1 MLTEAEMFGKKNS
14 SCFGMDTVGWK
25 DVRLE
30 HEKDFLTVR
39 VPSYCDILQMR
50 GAAALANPKQEIE
63 NALSTP
69 VESQPIENIVA
80 SHKNPSETSVAIAVS
95 DDTRPVPYNGE
106 REDGILLPLL
116 RRLERIGVTSKNI
129 KIVVATG
136 THLPTSQEWK
146 KEAFGEFINTRYTI
160 LDHDSSSSNLSC
172 LGNTDGVEVKINRE
186 FLKAD
191 IHIITGLVEPH
202 FMAGFSGGRKAIC
215 PGLVNWETTHFLHSA
230 KFMDNPNATNLI
242 LKGNPCH
249 DFASKVAHRARVDF
263 SVNVTLNGE
272 GKVTGIFSGHVDT
285 AYYEAAA
292 KAKMQSAIPVNRE
305 YDIVLTQGGSVA
317 TNHYQAAKAA
327 YGVIPI
333 IKRGGIVILVAH
345 NSSEAP
351 VGKAEYIKGMEALG
365 QIGPGRFTRVIKS
378 SEWCFMPDQ
387 WQVQKWDQFFSK
399 IGGFDGLIY
408 CTTNIPPGDLKEL
421 PGKSGYE
428 LVGETNVKIDEM
440 LQTAIFYGVRKM
452 ERRTTGKPSMALVR
466 EGPYSV
472 PLRTDRRSMGCQL

>member
-1 MLTEAEMFGKKNS
+1 MLAEAKMFGKKNS
-14 SCFGMDTVGWK
+14 SCFGMDTLGWK

-30 HEKDFLTVR
+30 HGKDFLMVR
-39 VPSYCDILQMR
+39 IPSYCDILKMR

-63 NALSTP
+63 NALSKP
-69 VESQPIENIVA
+69 VESQPIENITP
-80 SHKNPSETSVAIAVS
+80 SHKRPSETSVAIAVS

-106 REDGILLPLL
+106 REDGIILPLL
-116 RRLERIGVTSKNI
+116 RRLERIGVKSKNI

-136 THLPTSQEWK
+136 THLSTSQEWK
-146 KEAFGEFINTRYTI
+146 KEAFGEFIHTRYKI
-160 LDHDSSSSNLSC
+160 LDHDSSSSDLSC
-172 LGNTDGVEVKINRE
+172 LGSIDGVEVKINRE

-191 IHIITGLVEPH
+191 THIITGLVEPH

-230 KFMDNPNATNLI
+230 EFMDNPNATNLV

-272 GKVTGIFSGHVDT
+272 GKVTGVFAGHVDR
-285 AYYEAAA
+285 AYYEAVA

-333 IKRGGIVILVAH
+333 TKRGGIVILVAH
-345 NSSEAP
+345 NSSEEP
-351 VGKAEYIKGMEALG
+351 VGKDDYIKGMEALG

-378 SEWCFMPDQ
+378 SGWRFIPDQ

-399 IGGFDGLIY
+399 IGDFDGLIY
-408 CTTNIPPGDLKEL
+408 CTTNIPPRDLKEL

-428 LVGETNVKIDEM
+428 LVGEKNVEIDEI
-440 LQTAIFYGVRKM
+440 LQTAIFYGIRKM
-452 ERRTTGKPSMALVR
+452 ERRTAGKPSMALVR
-466 EGPYSV
+466 EGPYAV
-472 PLRTDRRSMGCQL
+472 PLKTDRRSMRCQL